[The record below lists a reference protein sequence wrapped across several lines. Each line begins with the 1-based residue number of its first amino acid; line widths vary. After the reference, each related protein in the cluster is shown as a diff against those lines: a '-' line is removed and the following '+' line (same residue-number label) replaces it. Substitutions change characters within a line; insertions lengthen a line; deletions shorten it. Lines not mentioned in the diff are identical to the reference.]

1 LTFDNGR
8 LTSDSRPRISRLPVL
23 PDLVSFTES
32 SAQAMKS
39 LTIALATAKEAI
51 RQPAF
56 FVMAVFAGAL
66 LIVTV
71 FVPYFTFGEDM
82 KMYKDT
88 GLTTISF
95 FCMLLA
101 LLTASSTVADEIE
114 GKTAITLLSKPI
126 NRRQFIV
133 GKFMGIELGVLA
145 LYIILG
151 TLFAAGVWYKYSYD
165 LRESA
170 GTPEAGKQWAQ
181 VMQVMPGLVLGF
193 FEVTVLT
200 SISVAISTRLP
211 MLANLVVCILIFFLG
226 HLSPVLVELEKQGR
240 VNELVGFMAK
250 FFAWALPSLEFFN
263 ASPSISTGA
272 VIPWLGYVLPVFGY
286 CVLYSGAALLFAF
299 LLFEDRDLA

>member
-1 LTFDNGR
+1 
-8 LTSDSRPRISRLPVL
+8 
-23 PDLVSFTES
+23 
-32 SAQAMKS
+32 MKS
-39 LTIALATAKEAI
+39 ITIALATAKEAI

-66 LIVTV
+66 LIVTI

-133 GKFMGIELGVLA
+133 GKFLGIELGVLA
-145 LYIILG
+145 LYVLLG
-151 TLFAAGVWYKYSYD
+151 ALFATGVWYKYAYD
-165 LRESA
+165 MRETA
-170 GTPEAGKQWAQ
+170 GSGEATKQWAQ

-193 FEVTVLT
+193 LEVTVLT
-200 SISVAISTRLP
+200 AISVAISTRLP
-211 MLANLVVCILIFFLG
+211 MLANLVVCILVFFLG
-226 HLSPVLVELEKQGR
+226 HLSPVLVELASQGR
-240 VNELVGFMAK
+240 VNELVGFMAR

-263 ASPSISTGA
+263 AGPSISTGA
-272 VIPWLGYVLPVFGY
+272 VIPWIGYVLPVVGY
-286 CVLYSGAALLFAF
+286 CMLYSGAALLFAF

>member
-1 LTFDNGR
+1 M
-8 LTSDSRPRISRLPVL
+8 SRTPVFT
-23 PDLVSFTES
+23 DLVSFTES
-32 SAQAMKS
+32 SAKTMKS

-133 GKFMGIELGVLA
+133 GKFLGIELGVLV

-226 HLSPVLVELEKQGR
+226 HLSPVLVTLAEEGR
-240 VNELVGFMAK
+240 VNELVGFMGK

-272 VIPWLGYVLPVFGY
+272 VIPWVAYVLPVFGY

-299 LLFEDRDLA
+299 MLFEDRDLA

>member
-1 LTFDNGR
+1 
-8 LTSDSRPRISRLPVL
+8 
-23 PDLVSFTES
+23 
-32 SAQAMKS
+32 MKS
-39 LTIALATAKEAI
+39 LTIAFATAKEAI

-56 FVMAVFAGAL
+56 FVMAAFAGGL
-66 LIVTV
+66 LLVTIWV
-71 FVPYFTFGEDM
+71 SYFTFGEDI

-126 NRRQFIV
+126 NRRQFIL
-133 GKFMGIELGVLA
+133 GKFLGIELGVLT
-145 LYIILG
+145 LYVLLG
-151 TLFAAGVWYKYSYD
+151 VLFAAGVYYKYAYD
-165 LRESA
+165 LREAAGGIAESA
-170 GTPEAGKQWAQ
+170 KQWEQ
-181 VMQVMPGLVLGF
+181 VRQILPGLVLGF

-226 HLSPVLVELEKQGR
+226 HLSPVLVEAATAPDSQI
-240 VNELVGFMAK
+240 NELVGFMARL
-250 FFAWALPSLEFFN
+250 FAWALPSLEFFN
-263 ASPSISTGA
+263 AGPSISTGA
-272 VIPWLGYVLPVFGY
+272 VIPWVGYVLPAFGY

>member
-1 LTFDNGR
+1 LIH
-8 LTSDSRPRISRLPVL
+8 PA
-23 PDLVSFTES
+23 S
-32 SAQAMKS
+32 SEELATNTMKS
-39 LTIALATAKEAI
+39 LTIALATAKETI

-56 FVMAVFAGAL
+56 FVMAAFASGL
-66 LIVTV
+66 LIVTIWV
-71 FVPYFTFGEDM
+71 SYFTFGEDI

-126 NRRQFIV
+126 NRRQFII
-133 GKFMGIELGVLA
+133 GKFVGIELGVLA
-145 LYIILG
+145 LYVFLG
-151 TLFAAGVWYKYSYD
+151 ILFAAGVFYKYAYD
-165 LRESA
+165 LREAAGNVAESA
-170 GTPEAGKQWAQ
+170 KQWEQ
-181 VMQVMPGLVLGF
+181 VRQVLPGLVLGF
-193 FEVTVLT
+193 FEVTLLT

-226 HLSPVLVELEKQGR
+226 HLTPVLVDMSDNQQ

-250 FFAWALPSLEFFN
+250 LFGFVLPSLEFFN
-263 ASPSISTGA
+263 AGPSISTGA
-272 VIPWLGYVLPVFGY
+272 VIPWFGYVLPAFGY
-286 CVLYSGAALLFAF
+286 CMLYSGAALLFAF